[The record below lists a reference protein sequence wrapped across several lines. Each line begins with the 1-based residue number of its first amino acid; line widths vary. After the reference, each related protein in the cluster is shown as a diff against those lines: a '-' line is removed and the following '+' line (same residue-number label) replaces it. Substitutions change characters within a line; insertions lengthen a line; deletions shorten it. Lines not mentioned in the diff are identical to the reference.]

1 MLSGIDEGDPGSFH
15 RPVIAGKLLWFMK
28 GKIVGNPMKGKQRIA
43 IGIYVDS
50 DGVTDFS
57 PDEILATLGYPLTAE
72 NRNEAEQ
79 FVLRVYLRGLKEQ
92 FEWPALGDVIT

>member
-1 MLSGIDEGDPGSFH
+1 
-15 RPVIAGKLLWFMK
+15 
-28 GKIVGNPMKGKQRIA
+28 MKGKQRIA

-50 DGVTDFS
+50 DGVADFRV
-57 PDEILATLGYPLTAE
+57 DEILATLGYPVTAE

-79 FVLRVYLRGLKEQ
+79 FVSRVYLRGLKEH

>member
-1 MLSGIDEGDPGSFH
+1 MSS
-15 RPVIAGKLLWFMK
+15 
-28 GKIVGNPMKGKQRIA
+28 PMRGKQRIA

-50 DGVTDFS
+50 EGVADFRT
-57 PDEILATLGYPLTAE
+57 DEILATLGYPATAE

-79 FVLRVYLRGLKEQ
+79 FALRVYLRGLKEN

>member
-1 MLSGIDEGDPGSFH
+1 MGS
-15 RPVIAGKLLWFMK
+15 
-28 GKIVGNPMKGKQRIA
+28 PMRGKQRIA

-50 DGVTDFS
+50 DGVADFRT
-57 PDEILATLGYPLTAE
+57 DEILATLGYPLTSE

-79 FVLRVYLRGLKEQ
+79 FVLRVYLRGLRDN

>member
-1 MLSGIDEGDPGSFH
+1 
-15 RPVIAGKLLWFMK
+15 MK
-28 GKIVGNPMKGKQRIA
+28 GKMMGSPMKGRQRIA

-50 DGVTDFS
+50 DGVADFR
-57 PDEILATLGYPLTAE
+57 PEEILATLGYPVTAE

-79 FVLRVYLRGLKEQ
+79 FVFRVYLRGLKEH

>member
-1 MLSGIDEGDPGSFH
+1 MGSPTKP
-15 RPVIAGKLLWFMK
+15 R
-28 GKIVGNPMKGKQRIA
+28 QRVA

-50 DGVTDFS
+50 DGVADFR

-79 FVLRVYLRGLKEQ
+79 FVLRVYHRGLKEN

>member
-1 MLSGIDEGDPGSFH
+1 
-15 RPVIAGKLLWFMK
+15 MK
-28 GKIVGNPMKGKQRIA
+28 GKMVGSPTKGWQRIA

-50 DGVTDFS
+50 DGVADFR

-79 FVLRVYLRGLKEQ
+79 FVLRVYLRGLKEN
-92 FEWPALGDVIT
+92 FEWPALGDVTT

>member
-1 MLSGIDEGDPGSFH
+1 MMGAPIKPL
-15 RPVIAGKLLWFMK
+15 
-28 GKIVGNPMKGKQRIA
+28 QRIA

-50 DGVTDFS
+50 DGVADFR
-57 PDEILATLGYPLTAE
+57 PDEILATLGYPATAE

-79 FVLRVYLRGLKEQ
+79 FALCVYLRGLKEN